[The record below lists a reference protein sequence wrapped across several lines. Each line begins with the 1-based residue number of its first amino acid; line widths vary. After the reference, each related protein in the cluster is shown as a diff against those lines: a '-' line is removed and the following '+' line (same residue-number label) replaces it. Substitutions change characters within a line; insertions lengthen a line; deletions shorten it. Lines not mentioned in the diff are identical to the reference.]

1 MAVTSVQ
8 DAFVEFEREKVRVPA
23 WQNEQ
28 AKKVHPKIRE
38 AIESALGDLF
48 SRAYLAGSYRRRV
61 QTVRLNDVDII
72 VVLNDPDGAF
82 AASATRALQTLELAA
97 GTSALVIASKFGV
110 RAVKLEID
118 GVEFS
123 IDLVAA
129 REDPV
134 GEVVLARCIPEEGLD
149 DWTAARPQGQVEA
162 AATKNEE
169 TDGLFV
175 PATRVVKFWN
185 QRLGDGEHN
194 LLPSYLVESILFW
207 ALDEPGDFATA
218 CVAFF
223 RAAKTHLA
231 QANPTVRC
239 PGDPENF
246 VDERLEDER
255 RVRALAAVEA
265 ALVHVEEAETA
276 ADVRTALDAWAEIF
290 GPAFPAP
297 STDPGK
303 LAAALRSGTAVAT
316 GQGMS
321 AEPTAGRPVIQG
333 RSWRHS

>member
-1 MAVTSVQ
+1 MAVASVQ

-28 AKKVHPKIRE
+28 AKEVHPKIRE

-97 GTSALVIASKFGV
+97 GTSPLVIASKFGV

-149 DWTAARPQGQVEA
+149 DWTTARPQSQSRLRQL
-162 AATKNEE
+162 K
-169 TDGLFV
+169 
-175 PATRVVKFWN
+175 TRKPRACSYQ
-185 QRLGDGEHN
+185 QR
-194 LLPSYLVESILFW
+194 ESSSF
-207 ALDEPGDFATA
+207 GTNVSATA
-218 CVAFF
+218 STTC
-223 RAAKTHLA
+223 
-231 QANPTVRC
+231 C
-239 PGDPENF
+239 PHTWSS
-246 VDERLEDER
+246 RSC
-255 RVRALAAVEA
+255 
-265 ALVHVEEAETA
+265 
-276 ADVRTALDAWAEIF
+276 F
-290 GPAFPAP
+290 G
-297 STDPGK
+297 
-303 LAAALRSGTAVAT
+303 
-316 GQGMS
+316 
-321 AEPTAGRPVIQG
+321 
-333 RSWRHS
+333 H